1 MTVIRYDTDTCPA
14 CGSTDVLPYSVIV
27 GPCEEYGYQCTA
39 CLVTWPVLTS
49 TPAVV
54 PVPALRGPRS

>member
-1 MTVIRYDTDTCPA
+1 MTLIRYDTDTCPA
-14 CGSTDVLPYSVIV
+14 CGSTDVLPYAVIV

-39 CLVTWPVLTS
+39 CQVTWPVLAS
-49 TPAVV
+49 TPAIA